1 MKTTRKGFITQG
13 IYAGMVLTG
22 ITALISACGGITRAS
37 LRDNENNVPGD
48 ILTPD
53 KAEILR
59 LASLAPSGHNSQP
72 WKIKALSPEELILC
86 ADHSRRLPA
95 VDPENRELLLSLG
108 AFLEN
113 LSIAA
118 GSLGYAADI
127 RITARTPQ
135 DTEIARITL
144 RRETARP
151 YPPERLSRRSTVKQG
166 FLDRELS
173 GGDVRYLSE
182 SLPGH
187 CVYFPKGSQHARCI
201 SEGTAEAFRA
211 QAMRDDAQRELVQ
224 WLRLSGDH
232 ARCRMDGLTTEG
244 MGMTGIK
251 GWAVRTFMDPEDF
264 LTPANRQRGID
275 MTARLTSE
283 GAGWIVITGYP
294 GGVAGLIETGRR
306 FQRMALLARERMIA
320 IHPMTQML
328 EEPSGRQF
336 LAANH
341 RGDVDPQF
349 ILRVGYL
356 ERYPDPASL
365 RRPVSWFVE
374 RG

>member
-1 MKTTRKGFITQG
+1 MPRGLLSG
-13 IYAGMVLTG
+13 EG
-22 ITALISACGGITRAS
+22 
-37 LRDNENNVPGD
+37 
-48 ILTPD
+48 
-53 KAEILR
+53 AEILR
-59 LASLAPSGHNSQP
+59 YASLAPSGHNTQP
-72 WKIKALSPEELILC
+72 WKIKAVSPEEWILC

-135 DTEIARITL
+135 DTEIARISI
-144 RRETARP
+144 RRGTARP
-151 YPPERLSRRSTVKQG
+151 YPLERLSRRSTVKQG

-173 GGDVRYLSE
+173 GADVRYLSE
-182 SLPGH
+182 SLQGH
-187 CVYFPKGSQHARCI
+187 FAYFPKGSRHARCI

-211 QAMRDDAQRELVQ
+211 QAMRDDGQRELVQ
-224 WLRLSGDH
+224 WLRLSSGH
-232 ARCRMDGLTTEG
+232 ARRRMDGLTTES
-244 MGMTGIK
+244 MGMTGIA

-275 MTARLTSE
+275 MTSRLTSE
-283 GAGWIVITGYP
+283 GAGWIIITGYP
-294 GGVAGLIETGRR
+294 GGVAGIIETGRR

-328 EEPSGRQF
+328 EEPSGRQA
-336 LAANH
+336 LAVNH
-341 RGDVDPQF
+341 SGNVDPQF

-356 ERYPDPASL
+356 DRYPEPVSL